1 MTKFKSITM
10 NDNFFSKFV
19 DVVSDNSECHS
30 DILDFEETV
39 FSELTLRNAVL
50 YMAEQHSESYQGD
63 WKVVHCTRSDLCF
76 YSLDS
81 EAPIQVKDIKLS
93 TTKAGDEPNYLLD
106 GKVFGLIMSLY
117 AYIFLYYAHIQRKNK
132 QAALSHSTDGHTVKR
147 RFSNLAKSFIQ
158 DPTLYNITNDEA
170 DSIRA
175 MRDFIETYTREYY
188 EA

>member
-63 WKVVHCTRSDLCF
+63 WKVAHCTRSDLCF

-175 MRDFIETYTREYY
+175 MRDFIETYTREDY